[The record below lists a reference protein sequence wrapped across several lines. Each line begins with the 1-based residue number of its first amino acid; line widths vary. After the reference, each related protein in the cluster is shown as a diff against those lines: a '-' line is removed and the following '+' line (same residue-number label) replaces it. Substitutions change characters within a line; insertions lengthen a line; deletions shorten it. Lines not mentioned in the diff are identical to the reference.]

1 MMFEW
6 KCVKEDRW
14 KPRMIHAIDWT
25 DVVFCWGTDPF
36 WQQLGVAL
44 LAEMKHAPLQ
54 GTQDLPSGGEN
65 ATVPWSDV
73 NYSTLEGWFNWHGAS
88 WHLKRASNLYI
99 PIRVS
104 SVLVCL
110 RLPGLAMKLSV
121 ENGELFCFS
130 LVLKTLKLSSF
141 GFGDISIKAHEL
153 LFGTV
158 TCCTL
163 LQWCSIRNEVFIF
176 DLIIFS
182 HGKSPMGRGICPW
195 HSASATSK
203 LLCLGLRRRWFW
215 STDSEH
221 AHECIIYDIPCY
233 IIQNDFRP

>member
-1 MMFEW
+1 M
-6 KCVKEDRW
+6 
-14 KPRMIHAIDWT
+14 
-25 DVVFCWGTDPF
+25 
-36 WQQLGVAL
+36 
-44 LAEMKHAPLQ
+44 
-54 GTQDLPSGGEN
+54 
-65 ATVPWSDV
+65 
-73 NYSTLEGWFNWHGAS
+73 
-88 WHLKRASNLYI
+88 YI
-99 PIRVS
+99 PIRVCN
-104 SVLVCL
+104 VLVCL

-141 GFGDISIKAHEL
+141 GLGDISKKAHEL

-203 LLCLGLRRRWFW
+203 FLCLGLRRR
-215 STDSEH
+215 
-221 AHECIIYDIPCY
+221 
-233 IIQNDFRP
+233 